1 MKQWLNSSLTSEE
14 IYDRYGH
21 GLSEEKIM
29 SLYKYE
35 AGELSKEKYS
45 VKEYMITYDP
55 LTAYALHMP
64 FDRSTQ
70 LSYGEK
76 YIERRELLCS
86 ENQDLRC

>member
-1 MKQWLNSSLTSEE
+1 MKQWLKSSLTSEE

-45 VKEYMITYDP
+45 GEYMVTYDP
-55 LTAYALHMP
+55 LTAYAL
-64 FDRSTQ
+64 RQ
-70 LSYGEK
+70 K
-76 YIERRELLCS
+76 YPVVVWGKIYRKKIVFMFKKSRPKML
-86 ENQDLRC
+86 DF

>member
-1 MKQWLNSSLTSEE
+1 MNSSLTSEE

-45 VKEYMITYDP
+45 GEYMVTYDP
-55 LTAYALHMP
+55 LTAYAL
-64 FDRSTQ
+64 RQ
-70 LSYGEK
+70 K
-76 YIERRELLCS
+76 YPVVVWGKIYRKKRVFVFRKSRPEMLEF
-86 ENQDLRC
+86 

>member
-1 MKQWLNSSLTSEE
+1 MNSSLTSEE

-55 LTAYALHMP
+55 LTAYALRQKYP
-64 FDRSTQ
+64 VVVW
-70 LSYGEK
+70 GK

>member
-1 MKQWLNSSLTSEE
+1 MNSSLTSEE

-45 VKEYMITYDP
+45 GEYMVTYDP
-55 LTAYALHMP
+55 LTAYAL
-64 FDRSTQ
+64 RQ
-70 LSYGEK
+70 K
-76 YIERRELLCS
+76 YPVVVWGKMIKKKRNEI
-86 ENQDLRC
+86 

>member
-45 VKEYMITYDP
+45 GEYMVTYDP
-55 LTAYALHMP
+55 LTAYAL
-64 FDRSTQ
+64 RQ
-70 LSYGEK
+70 K
-76 YIERRELLCS
+76 YPVVVWGKIYRKKRVFMFKKSRPKML
-86 ENQDLRC
+86 DF

>member
-1 MKQWLNSSLTSEE
+1 MNSSLTSEE

-45 VKEYMITYDP
+45 GEYMVTYDP
-55 LTAYALHMP
+55 LTAYAL
-64 FDRSTQ
+64 RQ
-70 LSYGEK
+70 K
-76 YIERRELLCS
+76 YPVIVWGKIYRKKRAFVFRKSRPKML
-86 ENQDLRC
+86 DF